1 MFNNMTD
8 FRKTGLE
15 QLSYTNLKT
24 NDYNILSS

>member
-8 FRKTGLE
+8 FRKMGLE

-24 NDYNILSS
+24 DYNILSS

>member
-24 NDYNILSS
+24 DYNILSS